1 MPNDERESPMGP
13 DGPTGTNGRPWF
25 RPNRSGVGWHP
36 SSWQGWLVLGV
47 VVAALVVIVVLR
59 RTGVL

>member
-1 MPNDERESPMGP
+1 MAKDGRDSPKDAGRP
-13 DGPTGTNGRPWF
+13 IGRTGTPWF
-25 RPNRSGVGWHP
+25 RRNRYGAGWHP

-47 VVAALVVIVVLR
+47 VVAALVLIVVLR

>member
-1 MPNDERESPMGP
+1 MPKNEHDSPMDP
-13 DGPTGTNGRPWF
+13 PRPTGRNSRPWF
-25 RPNRSGVGWHP
+25 RPNRSGAGWHP

-47 VVAALVVIVVLR
+47 GVAAIVVIVVLR